1 MGAEKAENAP
11 VANGRYVISNAKFSE
26 NVISI
31 NGQNATLGT
40 YVGAKNQMFDISIW
54 EPDIIKFYRFNQ
66 ENLWM
71 WQMHRVNQA
80 QICGNIH
87 GTEVTLNF
95 GSLSLIRMEVI
106 T

>member
-1 MGAEKAENAP
+1 
-11 VANGRYVISNAKFSE
+11 
-26 NVISI
+26 
-31 NGQNATLGT
+31 
-40 YVGAKNQMFDISIW
+40 
-54 EPDIIKFYRFNQ
+54 
-66 ENLWM
+66 M